1 MSSALLLT
9 VMYIHMLTCR
19 QYGSTLQVVFD
30 VRWWPRAA
38 WDLISWRTPWA
49 VSSNEGAPSHPG
61 EGAGTQAR
69 EEAWLGW
76 LGRDW
81 LTGSSRDPPAP
92 RWRA

>member
-1 MSSALLLT
+1 MASPLLLMI
-9 VMYIHMLTCR
+9 VMYTCR

-38 WDLISWRTPWA
+38 WDLISWRTPPA

-61 EGAGTQAR
+61 KGAGTQAR

-76 LGRDW
+76 LGA
-81 LTGSSRDPPAP
+81 TGSSRDPPAL